1 MPADILARGM
11 AADALRQ
18 IEDIAIGTSETK
30 IIHRNTHY
38 EFPAIGNV
46 NFLYIADKENLSY
59 RWDEAETKYYPL
71 TIDYTQTEIL
81 MNGGKASG

>member
-11 AADALRQ
+11 AANALKQ
-18 IEDIAIGTSETK
+18 IEDIAVGTSEAK

-38 EFPAIGNV
+38 EFPTVGNV

-59 RWDEAETKYYPL
+59 RWDDIEIKYYPL
-71 TIDYTQTEIL
+71 TIDYTQSEII
-81 MNGGKASG
+81 MNGGKANG

>member
-18 IEDIAIGTSETK
+18 IEDIAVGTSETK
-30 IIHRNTHY
+30 I
-38 EFPAIGNV
+38 IGNV

-81 MNGGKASG
+81 INGGKASG

>member
-30 IIHRNTHY
+30 IVHRNTHY
-38 EFPAIGNV
+38 EFPVIGNV
-46 NFLYIADKENLSY
+46 NFCISRIKKILVIDGKKLRLN
-59 RWDEAETKYYPL
+59 
-71 TIDYTQTEIL
+71 TIH
-81 MNGGKASG
+81 